1 MTRKTKNTSLVL
13 FISQII
19 FLSLISAQE
28 EVIIEDESD
37 EIVEDSTEVATIEST
52 TDSSRKYE
60 GLFTIYQDS
69 ISGKSHMLIRHDQLG
84 KEFF

>member
-1 MTRKTKNTSLVL
+1 MTRKTKNTLLVL

-19 FLSLISAQE
+19 FLSLIAAQD

-69 ISGKSHMLIRHDQLG
+69 ILSLIHI
-84 KEFF
+84 